1 MKKQQVK
8 KKNLLMSNLKKLNNM
23 KKFSLILG
31 LILLVGCKSS
41 KQSCDAYSYE
51 IKVEHCHIDE
61 ESYCYY
67 TVDTIRLTK

>member
-31 LILLVGCKSS
+31 LILLTGCKSS

>member
-1 MKKQQVK
+1 
-8 KKNLLMSNLKKLNNM
+8 M

-31 LILLVGCKSS
+31 LILLTGCKSS

-51 IKVEHCHIDE
+51 IKVEHYHIDE

-67 TVDTIRLTK
+67 AVDTIRLTK

>member
-1 MKKQQVK
+1 MSKQQVM

-31 LILLVGCKSS
+31 LILLTGCKSS

-51 IKVEHCHIDE
+51 IKVEHCHIEE